1 MGLGPAE
8 WSRAGAEVM
17 VRTLG
22 MMRERSGTVEAY
34 LEESGFSRQ
43 EQAALRAKLRGPL

>member
-1 MGLGPAE
+1 MGLGPDE
-8 WSRAGAEVM
+8 WARAGAEVM
-17 VRTLG
+17 VQTLG

-34 LEESGFSRQ
+34 LAECGFSRE